1 VGIDAATGTRNM
13 SGWLRYFA
21 LNAVARTGLSSE
33 IVIWAVVAAIAATAA
48 VFFLLIAAFVWLAN
62 RYDGVTAGLLLGGAF
77 IVVAAIAL
85 LACLTVRRRN
95 MERARL
101 ELAARKT
108 ASTANWLDPKLMA
121 VGLQIGQSIG
131 WRKLVSLGAVGLLA
145 TLLAREW
152 LTREQASVEGG
163 EIAPED

>member
-1 VGIDAATGTRNM
+1 M
-13 SGWLRYFA
+13 SGWLRYFT

-33 IVIWAVVAAIAATAA
+33 IVIWAVLAAIAATVA

-62 RYDGVTAGLLLGGAF
+62 RYDGVTAGLLLGSAF
-77 IVVAAIAL
+77 IVVAVIAIA
-85 LACLTVRRRN
+85 ACLNIRRRN
-95 MERARL
+95 MERAHL

-121 VGLQIGQSIG
+121 VGIQIGQSIG

-152 LTREQASVEGG
+152 IGRKEASAESG